1 LESYPAVTSIAE
13 GLILGMPAT
22 AKGDDFP
29 TGKIERITFHIKHRE
44 ISLYFERAVVVDD
57 NFGIWH
63 RTLLETMNREL
74 T

>member
-1 LESYPAVTSIAE
+1 LESYPAVTPIAK

-29 TGKIERITFHIKHRE
+29 TGKIERIPFHIEHRK
-44 ISLYFERAVVVDD
+44 ISLDFERAVVVDG
-57 NFGIWH
+57 NLGIWH